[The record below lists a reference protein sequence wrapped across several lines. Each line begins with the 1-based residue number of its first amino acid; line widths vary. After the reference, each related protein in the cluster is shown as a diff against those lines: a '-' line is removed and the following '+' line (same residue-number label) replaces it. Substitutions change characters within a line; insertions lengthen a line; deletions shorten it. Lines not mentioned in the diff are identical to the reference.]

1 MSSNR
6 GVIVVGSA
14 NMDLVVSVERI
25 PNPGETLKA
34 RGVANY
40 PGGKGLNQAVAVARS
55 GAACSMIGA
64 LGSDENSAILR
75 GVMKDA
81 GIDDSQIRTESGVS
95 GLALITVA
103 ANAENTVLVASGAN
117 AAVTTLGEGDLEKLA
132 AGTVI
137 LAQLELPIGAVIAA
151 AKASAGLGSEFILN
165 AAPAMKL
172 PEELVENLDFLIVN
186 EHEACV
192 IAAEDD
198 LQKASEALAARV
210 PNLIVTLGSVGS
222 VYYRNGE
229 KIAEIEALRV
239 PAVDTTG
246 AGDTYCGAFAAA
258 LSEGLEVEDAIR
270 FATAAAALSV
280 QKEGAVPS
288 IPLRG
293 EVDSLLAKSK

>member
-1 MSSNR
+1 MSSKR

-14 NMDLVVSVERI
+14 NMDLVVTVERI

-34 RGVANY
+34 TGVANY

-55 GAACSMIGA
+55 GADCSMIGA
-64 LGSDENSAILR
+64 LGSDENAVILR

-81 GIDDSQIRTESGVS
+81 GIDDSQVRSEDGVS

-117 AAVTTLGEGDLEKLA
+117 AAVTAMGEGDLAKLA
-132 AGTVI
+132 SGKVV
-137 LAQLELPIGAVIAA
+137 LAQLELPIGAVTEAA
-151 AKASAGLGSEFILN
+151 RASREFGSEFILN

-172 PEELVENLDFLIVN
+172 PEDLIGHLDFLIVN

-192 IAAEDD
+192 IAELDD
-198 LQKASEALAARV
+198 LREASEVLAARV
-210 PNLIVTLGSVGS
+210 PNLIVTLGSAGS

-229 KIAEIEALRV
+229 QVAEIEALKV
-239 PAVDTTG
+239 SAVDTTG

-258 LSEGLEVEDAIR
+258 LAEGQEVRQAIR

-288 IPLRG
+288 IPLRD
-293 EVDSLLAKSK
+293 EVDALLAGS